1 MVVDGDRTLVRFRL
15 SARIVWSPGEAGF
28 VGPFAIDDR
37 MPGTVEDE
45 FRASRACVAELTG
58 KRSRTL
64 APSDATIGIRLSG
77 KSDGS
82 AGCRDVSASRVV
94 RLRLSP

>member
-28 VGPFAIDDR
+28 VGPFAIDNR

-45 FRASRACVAELTG
+45 FRTSRACVAG
-58 KRSRTL
+58 
-64 APSDATIGIRLSG
+64 
-77 KSDGS
+77 
-82 AGCRDVSASRVV
+82 
-94 RLRLSP
+94 